1 MSVDVERSEGG
12 GAGCALLLQVC
23 LFFLLRFVGL
33 LSWKTDTGGKHSN
46 TEELNQKLTRSNRTD
61 AFADP
66 DAVVVLTFIPL
77 SVSPRISIRLSLRGT
92 PRRLPPLPPPP
103 SYDHDDDVLVIS
115 QMPLMEHKG
124 ASDSE
129 RRLILKMVC
138 VAAGSSR
145 LSSLGAQ
152 PCIAPY

>member
-33 LSWKTDTGGKHSN
+33 LSWKTDTGGKHLN
-46 TEELNQKLTRSNRTD
+46 TEELNQKLTRSDRTD
-61 AFADP
+61 VF
-66 DAVVVLTFIPL
+66 AVVVLTFIPL
-77 SVSPRISIRLSLRGT
+77 CVSPRISIRLSLRGT
-92 PRRLPPLPPPP
+92 PRRLPPPS

>member
-1 MSVDVERSEGG
+1 MRTFITSVS
-12 GAGCALLLQVC
+12 
-23 LFFLLRFVGL
+23 FFLASICWFAFLENRHRG
-33 LSWKTDTGGKHSN
+33 KTFKHGGV
-46 TEELNQKLTRSNRTD
+46 EPKLTRINRTD
-61 AFADP
+61 VFADP

-77 SVSPRISIRLSLRGT
+77 CVSPRISIRLSLRGT
-92 PRRLPPLPPPP
+92 PRRLPPP

>member
-1 MSVDVERSEGG
+1 MERSEGG

-77 SVSPRISIRLSLRGT
+77 CVSPRISIRLSLRGT
-92 PRRLPPLPPPP
+92 PRRLPPPPPP

>member
-61 AFADP
+61 AFA
-66 DAVVVLTFIPL
+66 VVVLTFIPL
-77 SVSPRISIRLSLRGT
+77 CVSPRISIRLSLRGT
-92 PRRLPPLPPPP
+92 PRRLPPPT
-103 SYDHDDDVLVIS
+103 
-115 QMPLMEHKG
+115 PLL
-124 ASDSE
+124 
-129 RRLILKMVC
+129 R
-138 VAAGSSR
+138 
-145 LSSLGAQ
+145 
-152 PCIAPY
+152 P

>member
-92 PRRLPPLPPPP
+92 PRRLPPPPLLRP
-103 SYDHDDDVLVIS
+103 
-115 QMPLMEHKG
+115 
-124 ASDSE
+124 
-129 RRLILKMVC
+129 
-138 VAAGSSR
+138 
-145 LSSLGAQ
+145 
-152 PCIAPY
+152 

>member
-46 TEELNQKLTRSNRTD
+46 TEELNQKLTRSDRTD

-77 SVSPRISIRLSLRGT
+77 CVSPRISIRLSLRGT
-92 PRRLPPLPPPP
+92 PRRLPPPPPP

>member
-46 TEELNQKLTRSNRTD
+46 TEELNQKLTRSDRTD

-92 PRRLPPLPPPP
+92 PRRLSTDTRNQTRTSAPTALTTGGVTPFFFFSEPTSVNLISKRGDLFDPLKTSESP
-103 SYDHDDDVLVIS
+103 SVIAGLV
-115 QMPLMEHKG
+115 
-124 ASDSE
+124 
-129 RRLILKMVC
+129 R
-138 VAAGSSR
+138 
-145 LSSLGAQ
+145 
-152 PCIAPY
+152 

>member
-46 TEELNQKLTRSNRTD
+46 TEELNQKLTRSDRTD

-92 PRRLPPLPPPP
+92 PRRLPPPPT
-103 SYDHDDDVLVIS
+103 
-115 QMPLMEHKG
+115 PLL
-124 ASDSE
+124 
-129 RRLILKMVC
+129 R
-138 VAAGSSR
+138 
-145 LSSLGAQ
+145 
-152 PCIAPY
+152 P